1 MSLTFDPQT
10 EQRIQRELARG
21 HYTDA
26 AQVIHRALDLL
37 DAQEDWLLR
46 NQDAIH
52 ERIEESVAAAERGEL
67 YTAEEAARL
76 LDQRIAEKAAR
87 RAS

>member
-1 MSLTFDPQT
+1 MPLTLDPQT

-37 DAQEDWLLR
+37 DAQEDWLLHNR
-46 NQDAIH
+46 DAIDQLLD
-52 ERIEESVAAAERGEL
+52 ESIAQVERGET
-67 YTAEEAARL
+67 YTLE
-76 LDQRIAEKAAR
+76 
-87 RAS
+87 

>member
-1 MSLTFDPQT
+1 MPLTLDPQI

-37 DAQEDWLLR
+37 AAQEDWLLR
-46 NQDAIH
+46 NREAIH
-52 ERIEESVAAAERGEL
+52 ERIEDSVAAAERGEL
-67 YTAEEAARL
+67 YTDEEAARL
-76 LDQRIAEKAAR
+76 LDQRIAERAAR